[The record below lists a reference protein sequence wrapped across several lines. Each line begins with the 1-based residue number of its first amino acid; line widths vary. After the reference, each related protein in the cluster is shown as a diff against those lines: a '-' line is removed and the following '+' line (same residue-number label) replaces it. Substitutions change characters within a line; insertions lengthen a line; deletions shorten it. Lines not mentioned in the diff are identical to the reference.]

1 MSGRGAYL
9 QPGFTFGG
17 SCLPKDL
24 RVLSYQAKMHDLEL
38 PIVISIVVSNE
49 MQVSR
54 GPRLII
60 ENG

>member
-9 QPGFTFGG
+9 QPGFAFGG